1 MIYTYYINGINL
13 IEYGVQLNLAQLHNS
28 QVIFQGVL
36 MERILMETQE
46 YAFMKNPTLVKSVSS
61 SRPLDY

>member
-1 MIYTYYINGINL
+1 M